1 MARHEDRMAFKNVT
15 ILLFLTVV
23 LAMLQGC
30 SRQQTDEQ
38 LLKSATL
45 HHKVDEYDDAISDFQ
60 MLIEKYPKSSKVPEA
75 LYAMGVIYR
84 NKKKEYK
91 KAESLYT
98 ILVAD
103 FPEDPT
109 AQSAAYQ
116 RARIFMEDLHQ
127 PDSARKAYELFLQRY
142 PDAVSAPSARSELD
156 SLMKTLTQAK

>member
-1 MARHEDRMAFKNVT
+1 MALKNVT
-15 ILLFLTVV
+15 ILFLMIVA
-23 LAMLQGC
+23 LALLHGC
-30 SRQQTDEQ
+30 SKQQTDEQ

-45 HHKVDEYDDAISDFQ
+45 HHQYDEYDDALSDFQ
-60 MLIEKYPKSSKVPEA
+60 LLIEKYPKSSKVPEA

-109 AQSAAYQ
+109 AQGAAYQ
-116 RARIFMEDLHQ
+116 RARIFVEDLHQ
-127 PDSARKAYELFLQRY
+127 PDSARTAYELFLRRY
-142 PDAVSAPSARSELD
+142 PNAMSAPSARSELD
-156 SLMKTLTQAK
+156 SLKKTLTQAK